1 MPIYEYKCLDC
12 GAHIEKMQ
20 KVSDEP
26 LKICEKCGGNLE
38 KQLSLAGFQF
48 KGEGWYVTDYAG
60 KKSEKNAEKSEKSGK
75 AEKNSSGESTAQ
87 SDTASNRKSDKKPVS
102 SNETASKK
110 D

>member
-26 LKICEKCGGNLE
+26 LKICEKCGGNLQ

-48 KGEGWYVTDYAG
+48 KGAGWYVTDYAG
-60 KKSEKNAEKSEKSGK
+60 KSGGKDAEKSEKPEKAGK
-75 AEKNSSGESTAQ
+75 SSPAESTAKGD
-87 SDTASNRKSDKKPVS
+87 SASNKASEKTTGS
-102 SNETASKK
+102 SKDTASKK